1 MSISRHIWALKYRSS
16 KPDGSVETSIEE
28 TWQRVAQ
35 ALAAAEPATSRGAR
49 TREFFDA
56 MQDYK
61 LLPAGRI
68 LTTAGCDDDRTMI
81 NTFVMADFED
91 TVDGVMKVAHEAA
104 VTMRMGGGIGFDFSK
119 LRPRGSALNGGS
131 GTAAGPLA
139 AMHVCDSM
147 CAMMSS
153 SARRGAMM
161 ATMRCDHPDIRDFIT
176 AKSDK
181 HHLRNFNLSVMVTDP
196 FMRAVDTDDDWA
208 LVWNGE
214 THDTLPARAL
224 WNLIMRQNYD
234 AAEPGIL
241 FIDRMNAAN
250 PLNYLETISATN
262 SCAEQPLPPEGS
274 APLASIN
281 LARLVR
287 NPFEPTACLDRDQ
300 LQALAATGVRLLDGV
315 IDVTRYPTEGQARE
329 ARAKRRIGLGVTGV
343 ANALAMIGE
352 TYGSPSAAT
361 LLGTWMKDLHHAAV
375 GASVELARERGHF
388 DGFDAERYCASP
400 IVGSLEP
407 ALRDRVE
414 RHGVRN
420 ALVTSIAPTG
430 TISLLAGNVS
440 SGIEPTFAQSYDR
453 IITLPGGEKR
463 TERMEDYSVGL
474 FRKKF
479 GRTSKLPSCFVTA
492 MTLNPEDHVIMQ
504 AAAQQWVDSSIS
516 KTVNVPQNID
526 FASFKTV
533 YRDAYAAGCKG
544 CTTYRPNAVT
554 GSVISALPIE
564 KKSRKKRLYR
574 SIVDQ
579 ISA

>member
-1 MSISRHIWALKYRSS
+1 MSISHHIWSLKYRSS
-16 KPDGSVETSIEE
+16 THDGSSEVSIEE
-28 TWQRVAQ
+28 TWQRVAG
-35 ALAAAEPATSRGAR
+35 ALSAVEPTATRQAR

-56 MQDYK
+56 MQDFK

-68 LTTAGCDDDRTMI
+68 LTAAGRDDNQTMI
-81 NTFVMADFED
+81 NTFVMAEFDD

-119 LRPRGSALNGGS
+119 LRPRGAKLDDGN

-139 AMHVCDSM
+139 AMHACDAM

-176 AKSDK
+176 AKSDRR
-181 HHLRNFNLSVMVTDP
+181 HLRNFNLSVMVTDA
-196 FMRAVDTDDDWA
+196 FMRAVGEGADWA
-208 LVWNGE
+208 LVWNGDTRE
-214 THDTLPARAL
+214 TLPAREL
-224 WNLIMRQNYD
+224 WDLIMRQNYD

-281 LARLVR
+281 LARLIR
-287 NPFEPTACLDRDQ
+287 DPFEATACLDRAK
-300 LQALAATGVRLLDGV
+300 LRSLAATGVRLLDNV
-315 IDVTRYPTEGQARE
+315 IDVTRYPTDGQARE

-343 ANALAMIGE
+343 ANALAMVGE
-352 TYGSPSAAT
+352 TYGSARAAA
-361 LLGTWMKDLHHAAV
+361 LLEGWMKDLHHAAMQ
-375 GASVELARERGHF
+375 ASVDLAKERGAF
-388 DGFDAERYCASP
+388 DGFDSARYCASP
-400 IVGSLEP
+400 IVRALDP
-407 ALRDRVE
+407 ALRAQVA

-463 TERMEDYSVGL
+463 TERMEDYSVHL
-474 FRKKF
+474 YRQKF
-479 GRTSKLPSCFVTA
+479 GRTADLPAHFVTA
-492 MTLNPEDHVIMQ
+492 MTLKPEDHVVMQ
-504 AAAQQWVDSSIS
+504 AAAQRWIDSSIS
-516 KTVNVPQNID
+516 KTVNVPQDID

-554 GSVISALPIE
+554 GSVISALPTE
-564 KKSRKKRLYR
+564 TRQRKKRPKRR
-574 SIVDQ
+574 SLER